1 MSKHHVFFS
10 TLILLI
16 SFVSQA
22 TEKEFWETKADLQ
35 QNMLVSEKTAM
46 DLLKK
51 LEEDFDKSKS
61 TSLMAS
67 ALFEAKLDY
76 LEFYG
81 SKQDLKSHIEINI
94 YQIAKTHN
102 YYNIYL
108 SKLAILHFE
117 LGEFDKYQEVIDK
130 LNHLNG
136 QMYAAVVKL
145 TTKPTESNFQLVNS
159 YCNDCS
165 FFLYDNAIANYYA
178 VLGHYSL
185 LQEFVVNLLASKY
198 KLHEHTS
205 DIKGRVFLAY
215 LYISNK
221 CQNLNNGY
229 LNDIYSDSTLGIEN
243 KKGLHSTVKSILS
256 FGCK

>member
-1 MSKHHVFFS
+1 MHHVFFS
-10 TLILLI
+10 ILVLLF
-16 SFVSQA
+16 SFVSHA
-22 TEKEFWETKADLQ
+22 TEKEFWETKTDLQ
-35 QNMLVSEKTAM
+35 QNMLMSEKTTI

-51 LEEDFDKSKS
+51 LEEDFDNSKS
-61 TSLMAS
+61 TPLMAS

-81 SKQDLKSHIEINI
+81 SKRDLKSHIEVNI
-94 YQIAKTHN
+94 YQIASTHN

-108 SKLAILHFE
+108 SKLSILHFE

-145 TTKPTESNFQLVNS
+145 TTKPTENNFQLVKS
-159 YCNDCS
+159 YCTNCS
-165 FFLYDNAIANYYA
+165 FYLYDNAIANYYA

-185 LQEFVVNLLASKY
+185 LQEFVVNLLSSKY

-229 LNDIYSDSTLGIEN
+229 LNDIYSDSILGIEN
-243 KKGLHSTVKSILS
+243 TKGLHSMVQSILS